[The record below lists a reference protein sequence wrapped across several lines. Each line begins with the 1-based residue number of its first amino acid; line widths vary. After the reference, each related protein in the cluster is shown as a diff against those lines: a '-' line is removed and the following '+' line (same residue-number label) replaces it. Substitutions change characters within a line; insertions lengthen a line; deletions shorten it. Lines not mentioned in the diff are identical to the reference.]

1 MIAEFTVKD
10 WAAFAPGLA
19 SKDGW
24 LNWAQASTPSL
35 PLGEATP
42 ALLEMPAMQRR
53 RVETLGRMALQ
64 VAYWCQQDETHS
76 TPCVFAC
83 RHGDLSRTY
92 EMLQTLARDEPL
104 SPTQF
109 GLSTHNAIA
118 AQYSIAQKLIG
129 NSLSVS
135 AGVACAEAAVVEAL
149 GLLAD
154 GASEVLI
161 VVYDCPIQSAYSEFQ
176 DEPEAAFAWAARLGN
191 PSENDARL
199 SLSVGSG
206 EPTDENAAQAEIPHG
221 LEALRFLIGNQ
232 PMLEF
237 AESGRQWRWQ
247 RHA

>member
-1 MIAEFTVKD
+1 
-10 WAAFAPGLA
+10 
-19 SKDGW
+19 
-24 LNWAQASTPSL
+24 
-35 PLGEATP
+35 
-42 ALLEMPAMQRR
+42 
-53 RVETLGRMALQ
+53 MALQ
-64 VAYWCQQDETHS
+64 VAYWCQQEGALS

-161 VVYDCPIQSAYSEFQ
+161 VIYDCPIQPDYSEFQ
-176 DEPEAAFAWAARLGN
+176 DEPEAAFAWAARLAK
-191 PSENDARL
+191 PSESDARL
-199 SLSVGSG
+199 SLSVGSKLS
-206 EPTDENAAQAEIPHG
+206 TDETADQAKIPHG

>member
-10 WAAFAPGLA
+10 WSAFAPGLV
-19 SKDGW
+19 SKDAW
-24 LNWAQASTPSL
+24 LDWAQAPSL

-64 VAYWCQQDETHS
+64 VAYWCQQDAARS
-76 TPCVFAC
+76 MPCVFAC

-92 EMLQTLARDEPL
+92 DMLQTLARDEPL

-118 AQYSIAQKLIG
+118 AQYSIAQELIG

-161 VVYDCPIQSAYSEFQ
+161 VVYDCPIQPAYCEFQ
-176 DEPEAAFAWAARLGN
+176 DEPEAAFAWAARLAK

-199 SLSVGSG
+199 SLSVGA
-206 EPTDENAAQAEIPHG
+206 EQATDASTGHAEIPHS
-221 LEALRFLIGNQ
+221 LEVLRFLIGSQ
-232 PMLEF
+232 PMLELQ
-237 AESGRQWRWQ
+237 ENTRQWRWQ